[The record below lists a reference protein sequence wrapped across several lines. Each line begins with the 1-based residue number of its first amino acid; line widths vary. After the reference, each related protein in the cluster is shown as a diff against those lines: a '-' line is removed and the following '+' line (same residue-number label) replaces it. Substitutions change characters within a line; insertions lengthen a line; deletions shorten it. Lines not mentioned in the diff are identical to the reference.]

1 MAIRIV
7 SNISS
12 AYNAFEAF
20 LRDVIR
26 WAIRESLHK
35 EWVTEKNGAPPCKQ
49 CQYLDGKTVDVDVN
63 FPAPSNDMG
72 PPLHPNCR
80 CKIKHVIPGR
90 RSVDIDM

>member
-26 WAIRESLHK
+26 WAIREAMHK
-35 EWVTEKNGAPPCKQ
+35 EWVAEKNGPPPCRQ
-49 CQYLDGKTVDVDVN
+49 CQQLDGVMVDVDHT
-63 FPAPSNDMG
+63 FPAPSLDMG

-80 CKIKHVIPGR
+80 CKIKHVIPGMAR
-90 RSVDIDM
+90 R